1 VLAFCF
7 HHAPAIIKLL
17 YELAANVLD
26 GIIIF

>member
-17 YELAANVLD
+17 YELTANVLD